1 MRPFYFIYFSLTT
14 NQLLPSSSEGP
25 GPKMDISEG
34 ILRQEML
41 FFMPGCGNLGFPQVF
56 PPGSR
61 QRTGPGMF
69 QLPELLLL
77 HEKQQKNPNIPSKLG
92 YSEVLC
98 PPHSCSHLS
107 SYQYMVHWHRIS
119 SGPTSTL
126 CHLLAEGKKFKKK
139 EKKAKKREK
148 ATISTFNFSLCVSL
162 YSVSWNKLD
171 FFPQEKALPQELSQ
185 STNPRPCF
193 NAHALDLLPGSLILQ
208 SCGISIIGVEREL
221 QQSLPPSPHPT
232 NISHMEQ
239 RQQTPGIQGISGMN
253 PQGFAPPFRARAV
266 PTPSQPLIRRN
277 A

>member
-1 MRPFYFIYFSLTT
+1 
-14 NQLLPSSSEGP
+14 
-25 GPKMDISEG
+25 
-34 ILRQEML
+34 
-41 FFMPGCGNLGFPQVF
+41 
-56 PPGSR
+56 
-61 QRTGPGMF
+61 MF

-98 PPHSCSHLS
+98 PPHSCSQLS
-107 SYQYMVHWHRIS
+107 SYQYMVRWHRIS

-139 EKKAKKREK
+139 RKESKKKEKRRRLARL
-148 ATISTFNFSLCVSL
+148 I
-162 YSVSWNKLD
+162 SVSACHCTLFRGISWI
-171 FFPQEKALPQELSQ
+171 FSPQKKALPQELSQ

-193 NAHALDLLPGSLILQ
+193 NAHALDLLPDSLILQ

-253 PQGFAPPFRARAV
+253 PQDLHLPSLQSPHRAN
-266 PTPSQPLIRRN
+266 P
-277 A
+277 